1 MLLMRHSSFVEPT
14 VSHAVQDQATR
25 ATLLVADVGID
36 SRSAGAEAVYTYRAE
51 PDVKVGQAY
60 FVPLGPRKVL
70 GYVMSLRS
78 VQPEE
83 LGFDV
88 GMLKPLGDRVEGAD
102 LPEAT
107 VALAHE
113 ASRQTLTPLALSVSL
128 VAPPGIRERIV
139 TRWRATGID
148 ALEELTTTQKE
159 ALRVLGESPIEDT
172 KANPVTRG
180 AKSALGALERRGLAV
195 REQVVAPLA
204 EKQKLNGL
212 LRLTRNESKVDAFVT
227 GVGVKKPAQLV
238 TVMRLQGAETAQFTV
253 QEVKALGGVS
263 DSTVKSLV
271 DQGLLE
277 RVDDDALER
286 ADPPTPNE
294 DQQRAIDA
302 VTSAI
307 KSSKAQRFL
316 LYGVTGSGK
325 TEVYLRAAAEALR
338 LGKQVLYLV
347 PEIALTAQVIGQL
360 RARFGKSVAVM
371 HSNMG
376 ATERSENWLAV
387 KRGEAPV
394 VLGARSALFAPFT
407 NLGLIVMDEEHEASY
422 KQENAPRYHAKRLVS
437 FLGSRFSCP
446 VVMGSAT
453 PSVETFFEASSGRV
467 ARLDLPSRAARAKL
481 PEVYVEDMT
490 ELYKTGRAS
499 VFSPR
504 LSTLMSE
511 TLARGEQ
518 AILFLNRRAYSP
530 FIVCRD
536 CGHRFLCPD
545 CSVSLALHR
554 RDKRLRCH
562 HCGYQ
567 TPAPEVCPDCGGSR
581 VSGFGVGAEKVEELV
596 REAFPAARVARLDRD
611 TTKRKGALEE
621 VFALFRARETDILVG
636 TQMVAKGLDF
646 PNVTLVGVIA
656 ADVSLNVPDFRASE
670 RTFQLLSQVAGRAG
684 RGTSPGEVVI
694 QTFNPGHVAVECAR
708 RHDYLALYDAIVEER
723 LAAQYPPFVRVVNV
737 LVLGDELSDVV
748 AVSSQVAS
756 SLRESLVG
764 AQVLGPASCPIER
777 RSKLWR
783 RHVLVKLA
791 PDGDPGPVAN
801 AVKGLGDVRTRVFID
816 VDAYNLA

>member
-1 MLLMRHSSFVEPT
+1 MSN
-14 VSHAVQDQATR
+14 AVQDQATR
-25 ATLLVADVGID
+25 TLLLVADVGID
-36 SRSAGAEAVYTYRAE
+36 SRSAGAEAVYTYRAFPE
-51 PDVKVGQAY
+51 TRVGQAF
-60 FVPLGPRKVL
+60 FVPLGPRRVL
-70 GYVMSLRS
+70 GFVMSLRS
-78 VQPEE
+78 VRADE
-83 LGFDV
+83 LGFDQAQ
-88 GMLKPLGDRVEGAD
+88 LKPLGDRVEGAD

-128 VAPPGIRERIV
+128 VAPPGIRDRIV
-139 TRWRATGID
+139 TRWRATGVD
-148 ALEELTTTQKE
+148 APEGLTTAQKE

-172 KANPVTRG
+172 KANPVARG
-180 AKSALGALERRGLAV
+180 AKSALGALERRGLAL
-195 REQVVAPLA
+195 REQVVAPLV
-204 EKQKLNGL
+204 EKQKISGL
-212 LRLTRNESKVDAFVT
+212 LRLCRDEKRVEAFVT
-227 GVGVKKPAQLV
+227 GAGVKKPAQLV
-238 TVMRLQGAETAQFTV
+238 TVMRLQGAEAAQFTV

-277 RVDDDALER
+277 RIEEGEIER
-286 ADPPTPNE
+286 AAPPIPNA
-294 DQQRAIDA
+294 DQQRAIDCITDS
-302 VTSAI
+302 V
-307 KSSKAQRFL
+307 KASRNERYL

-376 ATERSENWLAV
+376 VNERLENWLAV
-387 KRGEAPV
+387 KRGTAPV

-437 FLGSRFSCP
+437 FLGTQFSCP

-467 ARLDLPSRAARAKL
+467 VRLDLPRRAASAQL
-481 PEVYVEDMT
+481 PEVFVDDMT
-490 ELYKTGRAS
+490 DLYKSGRPS

-504 LSTLMSE
+504 LSALVSE
-511 TLARGEQ
+511 TLGRGEQ

-554 RDKRLRCH
+554 RDKKLRCH

-567 TPAPEVCPDCGGSR
+567 VAAPEVCPDCGGTR

-596 REAFPAARVARLDRD
+596 RETFPLARVARLDRD

-621 VFALFRARETDILVG
+621 VFAKFRARETDILVG

-684 RGTSPGEVVI
+684 RGSSPGEVVI

-708 RHDYLALYDAIVEER
+708 RHDYLALYDAMIEER
-723 LAAQYPPFVRVVNV
+723 RAAQYPPFVRVVNV

-748 AVSSQVAS
+748 SVSSQVAER
-756 SLRESLVG
+756 LRASLVG
-764 AQVLGPASCPIER
+764 AAVLGPASCPIER
-777 RSKLWR
+777 RSRMWR
-783 RHVLVKLA
+783 RHVLVKLS
-791 PDGDPGPVAN
+791 PDADPGPVAG
-801 AVKGLGDVRTRVFID
+801 AVKGLGDARTRVFID